1 MEVQCLIVG
10 PIETNCYLLC
20 DETRKECAV
29 IDPGDEAGRIAVAIR
44 KSGCTPTAILL
55 THGHYDH
62 TDGVEGLRRAYPGLP
77 VYLNAG
83 DDAAQGAPAAL
94 FPPVPDVIH
103 YGEGD
108 KIQVGSLTVDVI
120 ATPGH
125 SAGSVSL
132 ICGDALFSGDTLFAG
147 DCGRTDL
154 WGGDTAQMLRS
165 LGRLGC
171 LEGDYKVYPGH
182 MEASELSK
190 ERQWNPW
197 VRQGMRLLRSEG
209 EAQGAEGAFSEK
221 RGGSL

>member
-1 MEVQCLIVG
+1 MEIQCLIVG

-20 DETRKECAV
+20 DEERKECAV
-29 IDPGDEAGRIAVAIR
+29 IDPGDEAERIAVAVR
-44 KSGCTPTAILL
+44 KSGCALTAILL

-62 TDGVEGLRRAYPGLP
+62 TGGVAGLRRAYPGLP
-77 VYLNAG
+77 VYLNRA
-83 DDAAQGAPAAL
+83 DTPAQGAPAML
-94 FPPVPDVIH
+94 FPNVPDAID

-108 KIQVGSLTVDVI
+108 AVNVGSLTVEVI

-132 ICGDALFSGDTLFAG
+132 ICGEALFSGDTLFAG

-154 WGGDTAQMLRS
+154 WGGDTDKMLWS
-165 LGRLGC
+165 LGRLGS
-171 LEGDYKVYPGH
+171 LDGDFKVYPGH

-197 VRQGMRLLRSEG
+197 VRQGMRLFQSDG
-209 EAQGAEGAFSEK
+209 KAQGGEGASFGK
-221 RGGSL
+221 RDGIL